1 MRRRSRDRSVR
12 SRIVWSATTV
22 TALAMAVMVT
32 VVLLVATRLNTER
45 IDSSL
50 KDGIEATTA
59 AITRGPD
66 GRLRV
71 SEAGE
76 DEVRDRVW
84 VFQPDGTL
92 VDGPDAG
99 SRAQVVAESL
109 AHASH
114 TTRLERF
121 DRVYIAVPIRLG
133 RERRA
138 AGVAVA
144 SASAQTYESSRDL
157 LAGGLAV
164 LGLLMIGLSAALT
177 SVTVAR
183 TLRPVARMTDLA
195 AQWSEQDLD
204 SRFGRPGGRRDEL
217 TQLGDTL
224 DALLDRVA
232 ATIRNE
238 QQLTSELAHELRT
251 PLTSIRGE
259 AELGL
264 IGAEE
269 EGLRERLTRIVDQ
282 VDRLN
287 ATIGAL
293 LALAR
298 RQSRTAHRIDLAEV
312 VARLAA
318 VHGSIGPSLE
328 IEDVGGG
335 LLVTA
340 DAALVERA
348 IGPVLENAVRYA
360 THAVRIRLLRNGSEV
375 CVRISDDG
383 PGVPAGR
390 SEDIFGAG
398 VRDPGS
404 EGAGLGLA
412 LARRVAASLGGSVAL
427 VSVSDPT
434 TVEIR
439 LPAA

>member
-1 MRRRSRDRSVR
+1 M
-12 SRIVWSATTV
+12 
-22 TALAMAVMVT
+22 
-32 VVLLVATRLNTER
+32 
-45 IDSSL
+45 
-50 KDGIEATTA
+50 
-59 AITRGPD
+59 
-66 GRLRV
+66 
-71 SEAGE
+71 
-76 DEVRDRVW
+76 
-84 VFQPDGTL
+84 
-92 VDGPDAG
+92 DGPDAG

-109 AHASH
+109 AHVTR

-121 DRVYIAVPIRLG
+121 GRVYIAVPIRLV
-133 RERRA
+133 RPA
-138 AGVAVA
+138 PVAGVAVA
-144 SASAQTYESSRDL
+144 SASTQTYDSSRDL
-157 LAGGLAV
+157 LVGGLAV

-183 TLRPVARMTDLA
+183 TLRPVAQMTDLA
-195 AQWSEQDLD
+195 AQWNEQDLD
-204 SRFGRPGGRRDEL
+204 SRFGGSHGRRDEL
-217 TQLGDTL
+217 THLGDTL

-264 IGAEE
+264 IGASDDTM
-269 EGLRERLTRIVDQ
+269 RERLTRIVDQ

-287 ATIGAL
+287 ATISAL

-298 RQSRTAHRIDLAEV
+298 RQSRTAHRIDLHEV
-312 VARLAA
+312 VARLVAG
-318 VHGSIGPSLE
+318 HGPTGPSMV
-328 IEDVGGG
+328 IEDAGGD

-360 THAVRIRLLRNGSEV
+360 GHAVRIQLLKTGSEV

-383 PGVPAGR
+383 HGVSADLP
-390 SEDIFGAG
+390 DIFAAG

-404 EGAGLGLA
+404 AGAGLGLA
-412 LARRVAASLGGSVAL
+412 LARRVAVSLGGSVVL
-427 VSVSDPT
+427 VSASDPT